1 MQEQYDTD
9 SLRAAGAVLWSH
21 SQDLTKAVQRLQGSL
36 PNINSMSGN
45 DDPGLKFAAAFKP
58 AADNLNRFLADMAAG
73 LDTGGRGLRTMATNL
88 DEADDHSTVR
98 GR

>member
-9 SLRAAGAVLWSH
+9 SLRAASAVLWSH
-21 SQDLTKAVQRLQGSL
+21 SEDLTKVLQRLQGSL
-36 PNINSMSGN
+36 PNVNSMSGS
-45 DDPGLKFAAAFKP
+45 DDPGLEFAAAVRP
-58 AADNLNRFLADMAAG
+58 AAGKLNQLLVEMAAG